1 MCYSDTDR
9 QPPPRV
15 SLLPGLQLAQSAG
28 AGDLLRRLVSEQRLG
43 VPEHPPLVIHQ
54 AMGGFN
60 TCSFTFNDIHSL
72 LYSMNLFVQLEFICL
87 LHFPH
92 SEHPCCHGT
101 EGYHKIHFTIPNSN
115 LSVIQFPIIF
125 HSIFMLETLACN

>member
-1 MCYSDTDR
+1 
-9 QPPPRV
+9 
-15 SLLPGLQLAQSAG
+15 
-28 AGDLLRRLVSEQRLG
+28 
-43 VPEHPPLVIHQ
+43 
-54 AMGGFN
+54 
-60 TCSFTFNDIHSL
+60 
-72 LYSMNLFVQLEFICL
+72 MNLFVQLEFICL

-125 HSIFMLETLACN
+125 HSTERRHLPVTNPDRLQFQATDRHCRHGRGEEEDH